1 MWLVSLG
8 VLTQPP
14 RPLNAKGFGLIVM
27 LMPPGHA
34 KEGLVGLKL
43 VGFRHDVGEF
53 IHECCASE
61 GSDCKYLSPASG
73 CLVNKLPKP

>member
-1 MWLVSLG
+1 
-8 VLTQPP
+8 
-14 RPLNAKGFGLIVM
+14 M